1 MCVLRNFVQ
10 GRAISGI
17 KEISKDLN
25 YLYSY
30 CDLTA
35 VDNMLL
41 MQSGSLARRLEILNT
56 RALIKDCGLKLS
68 IIYKNRKPIVEN
80 GFVSI
85 SHSDS
90 LVAFVWNPDFEI
102 SIDIEEIGERITRI
116 ARRAF
121 SEDELK
127 FANDDIVKL
136 NLLWNVKECVYKLA
150 GIKGLE
156 FKTQIHVFP
165 FENIENIEA
174 ELITSEGKRNFL
186 FHGKILKEHS
196 LVYGSEKVKTFN
208 RI

>member
-1 MCVLRNFVQ
+1 MCVLKNFVQ
-10 GRAISGI
+10 GKAISGI

-156 FKTQIHVFP
+156 FKTQIHVLP
-165 FENIENIEA
+165 FDSIESIEA
-174 ELITSEGKRNFL
+174 ELITTEGKRNFL
-186 FHGKILKEHS
+186 FHGKILEGHS
-196 LVYGSEKVKTFN
+196 LVFGSEKV
-208 RI
+208 